1 MMEYLEYP
9 IDNRLVFKAEVPK
22 EKVLKFK
29 GMLHSNLPYYSE
41 NSIRHPAKMS
51 VLLTRW
57 ILQRFTR
64 EGETVIDPMSGIST
78 TLLEAVNM
86 NRNCIAVEFEKK
98 FVDWTNENIKLLN
111 KNKPLDSRGEGIV
124 LRGDSRNLTDILNK
138 QADKI
143 VFSPPYCGSEAFQ
156 DQDFTL
162 HSTKVN
168 PTSRKIS
175 EQKYGKDADAVVM
188 SPPFASSPRAG
199 NKDKDEFWK
208 DQEQRHNR
216 KFTKSKK
223 ILDSMHYSNDPDN
236 IGNLPK
242 GDIDAVITSP
252 PYADTP
258 VISYTNVD
266 ITKWAKKQLKEKGY
280 IEFQGKKYT
289 EDEWRK
295 LNHGRIDGRTMK
307 GMEKGIIGYE
317 NVDTII
323 TSPPFSQ
330 ANRGGGIA
338 KKGYKGKHGK
348 DEHLHLRHERQLT
361 ENKNNIS
368 NLPHGEIDA
377 IVTSPPHA
385 NTISSN
391 KKEFERIARLVKEGK
406 ASKEL
411 TRKYNDWLKNKSK
424 NQGCQGHWGSSYS
437 ENSENIGNLSKGNI
451 DTIITS
457 PPYEGAMESS
467 RHAKSSLAKI
477 KHNVSAYTDF
487 NSRNSQNI
495 GHKKGKSY
503 LSEMKKVY
511 DQCFSVLKTGGLAV
525 LVTKNFVRNYKM
537 VRLDI
542 DTILLM
548 ESCNF
553 KLIDR
558 YFRAIDKPSF
568 WILNYRKQ
576 CKKKGVSD
584 PTAHFEDVLVF
595 RKVTGGLTHG

>member
-242 GDIDAVITSP
+242 GDIDTIVMSPPYSGSLSDKRKGYTKIPQLEHTRQYHTQNPDNIGNLPKGDIDAVITSP
-252 PYADTP
+252 PYAESVSVKGDP
-258 VISYTNVD
+258 
-266 ITKWAKKQLKEKGY
+266 KKRAERMKKAGHDPKT
-280 IEFQGKKYT
+280 IVGGKA
-289 EDEWRK
+289 RC
-295 LNHGRIDGRTMK
+295 
-307 GMEKGIIGYE
+307 
-317 NVDTII
+317 
-323 TSPPFSQ
+323 
-330 ANRGGGIA
+330 
-338 KKGYKGKHGK
+338 
-348 DEHLHLRHERQLT
+348 
-361 ENKNNIS
+361 
-368 NLPHGEIDA
+368 GEID
-377 IVTSPPHA
+377 
-385 NTISSN
+385 
-391 KKEFERIARLVKEGK
+391 
-406 ASKEL
+406 
-411 TRKYNDWLKNKSK
+411 W
-424 NQGCQGHWGSSYS
+424 QYS
-437 ENSENIGNLSKGNI
+437 EDSNNIGNLSKGDI

-477 KHNVSAYTDF
+477 KRNVSAYTDF